1 MKRFAFSSE
10 LIFTLAMCRLIRL
23 LGVLGVMRFVFQNAL
38 ADDLQVDHF
47 DPVGQTHQTG
57 QMSPTSQPAQA
68 KPAGNVCSVSLGD
81 EQCEISVASP
91 YAFRLHIFPTGSP
104 AAPPSVFLASHDL
117 SSTTLTLGQ
126 DGSLTQGNAIAIRRQ
141 GSIVAFQ
148 TGFGAVEIDTGRKM
162 WSLLDGA
169 GTVLADWAPIGQGTP
184 MTISSGSTPAQPQPL
199 YYGSGSSP
207 NLGAL
212 TQTKSESKQGNG
224 SSNLPQF
231 WSNAG
236 YGELMISQDDLKPG
250 SWTSNA
256 SGGVDWTVPGSTVDL
271 YVMPAATLDKWLRA
285 DAELTG
291 FAPVPPRWSMG
302 YLQSRW
308 GWKDEQYLD
317 DTLAHFQAD
326 KLPVDAFIIDF
337 EWYTAFPDYFV
348 APEGAKGFADF
359 GWNAKLFPDP
369 AGQLTDFASKGVKVI
384 GIRKPRLVNAD
395 DLVMAKGKDWLMG
408 KGTTD
413 RINVRTLNYAIPA
426 ARDWYADKMAPIVQ
440 AGMPGFWNDEG
451 ELYYDEYS
459 YWNMAEVEAFQKV
472 KPQDR
477 FWSINRALA
486 PGLQRFGAA
495 TWTGDISP
503 NWATLQI
510 TPGQLLAYSLA
521 GMPYATCDVGGFAGE
536 TNAELLVRWMQAAVF
551 FPVMRCHSTA
561 DAKPH
566 FPWLFGQPAED
577 ALRDALDL
585 RYRLIPYYDS
595 LSHENNRTAQALMR
609 PLVMDFPTDASVAQT
624 TDEWMMGPAL
634 LAAPVLKQGGAR
646 SVYLPA
652 GTWYAFG
659 DIKAQ
664 PGPQTVN
671 VTCTLDHTPVYVRAG
686 SLLPLGPVVQNTS
699 EISTEPLEMQIY
711 PGHDATFSL
720 VEDDGTTIDYQ
731 TGKKRVTEFSWND
744 KTKTLSW
751 IAGGSY
757 AGANV
762 FKNMKA
768 VLFSSTGRVEEQAAL
783 SGPGSI
789 VFQ

>member
-1 MKRFAFSSE
+1 MKRFAFFRQF
-10 LIFTLAMCRLIRL
+10 IFTLAMCRLVVPL
-23 LGVLGVMRFVFQNAL
+23 SVLVFVSFFSRSAL
-38 ADDLQVDHF
+38 ADDLQTNLP
-47 DPVGQTHQTG
+47 DPVGQTDPVSQTG
-57 QMSPTSQPAQA
+57 QPTEA
-68 KPAGNVCSVSLGD
+68 KLTGNVCTLSLGT

-91 YAFRLHIFPTGSP
+91 DAFRLHIFPAGSP
-104 AAPPSVFLASHDL
+104 AAPRSVFLNDQTPT
-117 SSTTLTLGQ
+117 STSITLGAN
-126 DGSLTQGNAIAIRRQ
+126 GSLIQGNAIGIRHE
-141 GSIVAFQ
+141 GPIVAFR
-148 TGFGAVEIDTGRKM
+148 TSFGVLQVDTDKKM
-162 WSLLDGA
+162 WSLLDST

-184 MTISSGSTPAQPQPL
+184 MTISSGPTPAQPHPL
-199 YYGSGSSP
+199 YYGSGSIP
-207 NLGAL
+207 DLGAL
-212 TQTKSESKQGNG
+212 TQKKSDSKQRNG
-224 SSNLPQF
+224 SSSLPQF

-250 SWTSNA
+250 SWIANA
-256 SGGVDWTVPGSTVDL
+256 AGGVDWKVPGSTVDL
-271 YVMPAATLDKWLRA
+271 YVMPATTLDNWLRA

-308 GWKDEQYLD
+308 GWKDKDYLD
-317 DTLAHFQAD
+317 DTLAHFRAD

-348 APEGAKGFADF
+348 APAGSKGFDDF

-369 AGQLTDFASKGVKVI
+369 AGQLADFAKQGVKIV

-408 KGTTD
+408 KGTND
-413 RINVRTLNYAIPA
+413 RINVRTLNYAMPDV
-426 ARDWYADKMAPIVQ
+426 RDWYAGKMEPIVQ

-459 YWNMAEVEAFQKV
+459 YWNMAEIEAFQKV

-477 FWSINRALA
+477 FWSINRAMA

-495 TWTGDISP
+495 TWTGDILPDWS
-503 NWATLQI
+503 ALQI

-521 GMPYATCDVGGFAGE
+521 GMPYATCDVGGFNGN
-536 TNAELLVRWMQAAVF
+536 TTAELLVRWMQAAVF

-561 DAKPH
+561 DATPH

-577 ALRDALDL
+577 ALRKALDL

-595 LSHENNRTAQALMR
+595 LSHENNRTARALMR
-609 PLVMDFPTDASVAQT
+609 PLVMDFPKDASVATT
-624 TDEWMMGPAL
+624 TDEWMMGPDL

-652 GTWYAFG
+652 DTWYTFG
-659 DIKAQ
+659 SNQ
-664 PGPQTVN
+664 TQQGPQTVN
-671 VTCTLDHTPVYVRAG
+671 VTCTLDQTPVYVRAG

-720 VEDDGTTIDYQ
+720 VEDDGTTIAYQ
-731 TGKKRVTEFSWND
+731 TGQKRITQFTWND
-744 KTKTLSW
+744 KSKTLGW
-751 IAGGSY
+751 VAGGSY

-762 FKNMKA
+762 FHNVNA
-768 VLFSSTGRVEEQAAL
+768 VLFLPAGQVQKQAAL
-783 SGPGSI
+783 SGTGSI